1 MLKKGLIIFFLSLV
15 SITCVDAQSVDSNK
29 VFYDEFNFIIHLAKN
44 KLFTECENE
53 FYKMKLSAGLNP
65 LYTDSV
71 NFYLGLEYYNE
82 KKYDK
87 AVEHFL
93 SISDNVFFYY
103 KANYLA
109 SIIQVE
115 KSKPDSALAI
125 INSIEQTTN
134 VNLNELQQFE
144 MLGLNLY
151 QGNYKLFD
159 SLANKNTFTNPIINE
174 EFLNLK
180 KYAIDQK
187 NIKRKSPFVAGVLSA
202 IIPGLGKVYSGNNGQ
217 ALAAFLTSGLLATIT
232 AENYMHH
239 GAYHPQTLFFAGMF
253 SVFYIGNIWGSALS
267 VQLVKT
273 EKQFENKHNILVGIK
288 MPISKFF
295 N

>member
-1 MLKKGLIIFFLSLV
+1 MKKGLIIFFLLFV
-15 SITCVDAQSVDSNK
+15 SITHIGAQNIDSNK

-53 FYKMKLSAGLNP
+53 FSKMKSKANLNSS
-65 LYTDSV
+65 YIDSV

-82 KKYDK
+82 KKFDK
-87 AVEHFL
+87 AVSHFL
-93 SISDNVFFYY
+93 SVSDNVFFYY

-109 SIIQVE
+109 SVIQTE
-115 KSKPDSALAI
+115 NNKTDSALTI
-125 INSIEQTTN
+125 INGMEQTTN

-144 MLGLNLY
+144 VLGLNLY
-151 QGNYKLFD
+151 KGKNKLFD
-159 SLANKNTFTNPIINE
+159 SLAVKSSFTNPVINE

-180 KYAIDQK
+180 KYSIDQK
-187 NIKRKSPFVAGVLSA
+187 NIKRKSPFVAGALSA
-202 IIPGLGKVYSGNNGQ
+202 IIPGLGKVYAGNNGQ

-232 AENYMHH
+232 AENYIHH

-253 SVFYIGNIWGSALS
+253 SVFYIGNIWGSTLS

-288 MPISKFF
+288 VPISKFF